1 MVKQQ
6 QFEYAYLFGSVCPER
21 GIGEAIVVPWV
32 NKDIIAYFGAFRS
45 VISGLSDHP
54 FRF

>member
-32 NKDIIAYFGAFRS
+32 NKDIMTNHLEQ
-45 VISGLSDHP
+45 ISNTN
-54 FRF
+54 

>member
-21 GIGEAIVVPWV
+21 GIGKAIVVPWV
-32 NKDIIAYFGAFRS
+32 NKDIMTNHLEQ
-45 VISGLSDHP
+45 ISNTN
-54 FRF
+54 